1 MSLRGSSISSPLLI
15 NDNEE
20 IQSPKKDDN
29 HVDIVEVPEAMGFQ
43 RQKDVAE
50 KGEQQKLHGKIGKEK
65 KRKEG
70 EFPELPNFS
79 LELRQEEISED
90 IYGMT
95 GKTPSRTLRKREKNV
110 QKQIEGVC
118 CDAWKYISFSKD
130 ENAEQRTSKMGFFPR
145 SDIYRIENKL

>member
-1 MSLRGSSISSPLLI
+1 MTMKRF
-15 NDNEE
+15 
-20 IQSPKKDDN
+20 N
-29 HVDIVEVPEAMGFQ
+29 HPRKMIIMLTLWKYLK

-65 KRKEG
+65 KRKEE

-110 QKQIEGVC
+110 QKQIELIFPGEGLKGITVG
-118 CDAWKYISFSKD
+118 KYKV
-130 ENAEQRTSKMGFFPR
+130 
-145 SDIYRIENKL
+145 

>member
-1 MSLRGSSISSPLLI
+1 MTMKRFNHPRKMIIMLTLWKYLKVRGKR
-15 NDNEE
+15 N
-20 IQSPKKDDN
+20 QFQK
-29 HVDIVEVPEAMGFQ
+29 AMGFQ